1 MLVHEGKVKI
11 SGADRDRDNP
21 KKDLAK
27 QAWVKA
33 CIQPMQR
40 MGEKRFVACNPIIY
54 DISRCVAYYCCCL
67 PNEQQN
73 INLII
78 IIRPPAAGEREE
90 GRMYLI

>member
-1 MLVHEGKVKI
+1 MCDFDPKPTIYRRAEPFSQVLVHEGKVKI

-40 MGEKRFVACNPIIY
+40 MGEKRFV
-54 DISRCVAYYCCCL
+54 
-67 PNEQQN
+67 
-73 INLII
+73 
-78 IIRPPAAGEREE
+78 PAI
-90 GRMYLI
+90 L